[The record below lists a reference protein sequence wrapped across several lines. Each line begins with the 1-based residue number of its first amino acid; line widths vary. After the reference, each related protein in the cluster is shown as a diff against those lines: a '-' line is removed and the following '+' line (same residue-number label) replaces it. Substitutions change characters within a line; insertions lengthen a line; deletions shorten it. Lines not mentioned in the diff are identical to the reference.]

1 MSQRKC
7 IEFVSESAQYV
18 IVYVTEKVY
27 RVCAEGETD
36 PAIHPEGPVAV
47 QDLVVRHFPGL

>member
-1 MSQRKC
+1 MFQRKC

-27 RVCAEGETD
+27 RVCAEGEAD